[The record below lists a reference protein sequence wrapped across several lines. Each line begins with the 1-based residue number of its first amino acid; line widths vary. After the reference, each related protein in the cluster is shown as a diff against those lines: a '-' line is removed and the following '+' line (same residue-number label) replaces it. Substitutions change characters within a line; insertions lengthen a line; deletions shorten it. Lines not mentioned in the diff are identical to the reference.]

1 MSEVDLFRVGD
12 LINEAYF
19 ALLAAARSKKAAGDQ
34 EDAEQLQEAAKALRS
49 AVRSIAGI
57 EYADRQKLLAQA

>member
-12 LINEAYF
+12 LINDAYF
-19 ALLAAARSKKAAGDQ
+19 ALLAAIRSKKAEGDI
-34 EDAEQLQEAAKALRS
+34 EDAEQLQEAAKALKH

-57 EYADRQKLLAQA
+57 EYADRMKQQHLA